1 MLRMSFVL
9 RCLVSVYEWMIS
21 VIVNKYIHPITV
33 VVLDNYKLN
42 SFSFVNVFRL
52 SVYITW

>member
-1 MLRMSFVL
+1 MSFVL